1 MSEKVVACFQ
11 CTNAYLVYVPQN
23 TQQRRLRLDVK
34 QTLMFPQALCAMC
47 GRQGGQPARG
57 AAVNSLGCTGACLH
71 WAARVIPNLPLFH
84 DPLVWG
90 AWISIEPAD
99 VASFSRVCS
108 EVNELG
114 YGYLHWDV
122 VNPHGRPGDVVAAH
136 CIAQAHGR
144 YAQFLKYMEKHSMPS
159 LYPHILAFIQTL
171 NLVHQ
176 NCLTVPTVIYALH
189 CEDIGLNCLRVQAR
203 SLNGRIVSDAVV
215 DPDLALCAWQH
226 VPQPLYRIAEDG
238 NLYTEQEFGQLYR
251 KNASDEWTFAP
262 PCYEHVF
269 DVIKG
274 NGELAHLSALDFL
287 PKEVKFTDGG
297 STEYR

>member
-1 MSEKVVACFQ
+1 
-11 CTNAYLVYVPQN
+11 
-23 TQQRRLRLDVK
+23 
-34 QTLMFPQALCAMC
+34 MFPQALCAMC

-144 YAQFLKYMEKHSMPS
+144 YAQFLKRMDENSMQS
-159 LYPHILAFIQTL
+159 LYPHVLAFIKTL
-171 NLVHQ
+171 NLLHQ
-176 NCLTVPTVIYALH
+176 NCLTVPTVIYTLH
-189 CEDIGLNCLRVQAR
+189 CEDIELSCHRVQAR
-203 SLNGRIVSDAVV
+203 SLNGRIVSVAEVN
-215 DPDLALCAWQH
+215 PDVAFCAWQH
-226 VPQPLYRIAEDG
+226 VPQPRYRIAEDG
-238 NLYTEQEFGQLYR
+238 NLCTEQDFEQLY
-251 KNASDEWTFAP
+251 KKSASEEWKCAP

-269 DVIKG
+269 DMIKD
-274 NGELAHLSALDFL
+274 NGELAYLSPLDFL
-287 PKEVKFTDGG
+287 PKKVL
-297 STEYR
+297 